1 MPFDKKDV
9 FVFFIFFFYY
19 EHFWTKSMLWWFY
32 FRQVL
37 YRNLFL
43 FFYISLICKSVFH
56 GADHL
61 VIFTVFRG
69 AFSSITD
76 KNSLLN
82 VSNCSSGSS
91 KLLKIKSV
99 SLTHPFHIFSCRSFW
114 MVLSICILIYNVLL
128 SHLWL

>member
-1 MPFDKKDV
+1 
-9 FVFFIFFFYY
+9 
-19 EHFWTKSMLWWFY
+19 MLWWFY

-43 FFYISLICKSVFH
+43 FFYISLICKSFFH
-56 GADHL
+56 GADDL

-91 KLLKIKSV
+91 KLLKIKNV
-99 SLTHPFHIFSCRSFW
+99 SLTHPFHIFSRKVFEWSYQFVSWFITCYFRIYGYKQGIMIDSF
-114 MVLSICILIYNVLL
+114 LNGLIDLYLGL
-128 SHLWL
+128 